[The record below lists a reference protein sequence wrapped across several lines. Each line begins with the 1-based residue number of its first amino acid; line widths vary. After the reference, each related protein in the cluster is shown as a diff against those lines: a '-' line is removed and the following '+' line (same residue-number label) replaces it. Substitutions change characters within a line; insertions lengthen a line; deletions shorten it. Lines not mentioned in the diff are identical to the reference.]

1 MTKLKTNDMVLC
13 GIFASI
19 IAILAQISIPLP
31 FTTVPMTM
39 LIFAVGL
46 TGVILGCKKGFIS
59 ICIYIL
65 LGAIGIPV
73 FAGMRGGFSVLAGPT
88 GGFLLGCPFM
98 VLIIG
103 YISERYFSYFHILIS
118 MILGLTVVYFI
129 GTTMFSIITKS
140 TIYQSLLACVI
151 PFVFVDFL
159 KLILAT
165 SVGVSVSKRINLRL
179 INN

>member
-1 MTKLKTNDMVLC
+1 
-13 GIFASI
+13 
-19 IAILAQISIPLP
+19 
-31 FTTVPMTM
+31 
-39 LIFAVGL
+39 
-46 TGVILGCKKGFIS
+46 
-59 ICIYIL
+59 
-65 LGAIGIPV
+65 
-73 FAGMRGGFSVLAGPT
+73 
-88 GGFLLGCPFM
+88 
-98 VLIIG
+98 
-103 YISERYFSYFHILIS
+103 

-151 PFVFVDFL
+151 PFVFVDLL